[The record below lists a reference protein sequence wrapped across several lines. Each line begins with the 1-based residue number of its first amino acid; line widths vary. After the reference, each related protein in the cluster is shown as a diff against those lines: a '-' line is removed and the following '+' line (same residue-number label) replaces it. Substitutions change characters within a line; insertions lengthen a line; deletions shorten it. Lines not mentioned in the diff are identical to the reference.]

1 MFATA
6 AVQDSRGTGD
16 GEGGVAVRLSG
27 GEVLK
32 ASFLVGTDGAKSV
45 VAQHLGLGKATYAG
59 YTAFR

>member
-1 MFATA
+1 M
-6 AVQDSRGTGD
+6 QDSRGTGD